1 MKKKASQPKLNPNR
15 ATHLA
20 TARTYARLAVKKYNA
35 KDLKD
40 FFEGYAYLWVAEQN
54 YFMSNR
60 NAPDWLDQLK
70 TKYVAV
76 FTKMETAVK
85 AVRTRQ
91 DLS

>member
-1 MKKKASQPKLNPNR
+1 MKKKASQPKHNPNR

-20 TARTYARLAVKKYNA
+20 AAKTYAKLAAGKFNSKEL
-35 KDLKD
+35 KDL
-40 FFEGYAYLWVAEQN
+40 FEGYAYAWVAEQN

-60 NAPDWLDQLK
+60 NAPEWLQELK
-70 TKYVAV
+70 SKYVAV

-91 DLS
+91 DI